1 MAVNPIPE
9 GYHSVTPGMNVKG
22 CDKLVDFL
30 VAAFGAE
37 EKLRLQAPGG
47 GPIVHAEVKIG
58 DSILMV
64 SEAMED
70 GPTSTG
76 MMLYVTDCDAAY
88 KRATEAG
95 ATSMM
100 PPTDMFWGERVA
112 AVADS
117 LDNQWAFATFKE
129 AVPVEEMKRRAAEY
143 VAQQQ
148 KTS

>member
-100 PPTDMFWGERVA
+100 PPTDMFWGDRYARVKDPWGNRWA
-112 AVADS
+112 MATHIEDVAPD
-117 LDNQWAFATFKE
+117 
-129 AVPVEEMKRRAAEY
+129 EMERRAAAFMA
-143 VAQQQ
+143 AQAG
-148 KTS
+148 S

>member
-9 GYHSVTPGMNVKG
+9 GYHTVTPGLNVKG
-22 CDKLVDFL
+22 CDKLIDFL

-37 EKLRLQAPGG
+37 ERMRMQAPGG
-47 GPIVHAEVKIG
+47 GPIMHAEVKIG
-58 DSILMV
+58 DSIIMV
-64 SEAMED
+64 SEATED

-100 PPTDMFWGERVA
+100 PPTDMFWGDRFARLKDPWGNRWGMATHVEDVA
-112 AVADS
+112 
-117 LDNQWAFATFKE
+117 
-129 AVPVEEMKRRAAEY
+129 PEEMERRAAAFMA
-143 VAQQQ
+143 AQAG
-148 KTS
+148 S

>member
-9 GYHSVTPGMNVKG
+9 GYHTVTPGMNVKG
-22 CDKLVDFL
+22 CDKLIEFL

-37 EKLRLQAPGG
+37 ERMRMQAPGG
-47 GPIVHAEVKIG
+47 GPIMHAEVKIG
-58 DSILMV
+58 DSIVMV

-95 ATSMM
+95 ATAMM
-100 PPTDMFWGERVA
+100 PPTDMFWGDRFARVKDA
-112 AVADS
+112 WGNRWGMATHVEDVA
-117 LDNQWAFATFKE
+117 
-129 AVPVEEMKRRAAEY
+129 PEEMERRAAAFMA
-143 VAQQQ
+143 AQAG
-148 KTS
+148 S